1 MAGQHHADENRI
13 ETRQK
18 GPPESGPST
27 RVLFG
32 EWNRIMSSR
41 VLYEQAAGV
50 AVHTVLTRFTI
61 LPLVNGA
68 APCCFTEVSL

>member
-1 MAGQHHADENRI
+1 
-13 ETRQK
+13 
-18 GPPESGPST
+18 
-27 RVLFG
+27 
-32 EWNRIMSSR
+32 MSSR
-41 VLYEQAAGV
+41 VLYEQAAGA